1 MREGGFS
8 VIDPSRPEYQPL
20 LLQDN
25 ASSHTAHRSV
35 AALRESGIQEVPSF
49 PPYSPDLNPI
59 EGVWNLLKRRVYQ
72 RQPRPTKYAEL
83 VQAIREEWDAL
94 EPDDYVEFILS
105 MPERVQAVL
114 AANGG
119 QTKY

>member
-1 MREGGFS
+1 MLKGR
-8 VIDPSRPEYQPL
+8 ID
-20 LLQDN
+20 
-25 ASSHTAHRSV
+25 
-35 AALRESGIQEVPSF
+35 
-49 PPYSPDLNPI
+49 
-59 EGVWNLLKRRVYQ
+59 Q

-83 VQAIREEWDAL
+83 IEAIREEWDAL

-105 MPERVQAVL
+105 MSERVQAIL

>member
-1 MREGGFS
+1 M
-8 VIDPSRPEYQPL
+8 
-20 LLQDN
+20 
-25 ASSHTAHRSV
+25 
-35 AALRESGIQEVPSF
+35 
-49 PPYSPDLNPI
+49 
-59 EGVWNLLKRRVYQ
+59 KRRIYQ

-83 VQAIREEWDAL
+83 VEAIREEWDAL